1 MNKLE
6 KFLLK
11 LFSLFVIKN
20 QKYIV
25 FESANDFY
33 DNAYALCKYIKVH
46 YPKYK
51 IKYLVTDK
59 KMIPL
64 APSRGIAKKELLD
77 ASNKLKL
84 YYYSLKAK
92 VIFFSY
98 NNYWKKL
105 KLTEKTKLVFI
116 THGEFPMKDCK
127 AYYDYLCGPQE
138 NTVTFVT
145 RTEFT
150 KKVLLDKY
158 PVLRNHEFLTFGMP
172 RNDVLFHC
180 SLNKEDILKSFGL
193 KEFKDQDII
202 LSMTTFRNENV
213 QNLDYFKD
221 EFPIKLNKEDLK
233 ELNALLIKNNQ
244 VLVIKLHHS
253 QDGVIQPENLD
264 NILFIRNNDIL
275 KNNTTIN
282 EFYALCSAMIT
293 DFSNS
298 FLGFLPLDRRIGFI
312 ITDKDK
318 YSKDRGLTFENQED
332 YMPGEKMSTKEDFF
346 KFFDNQNKKDEYKEM
361 RAEVRAKLAG
371 NYKDQ
376 NCKEVTD
383 YFLK

>member
-1 MNKLE
+1 MKLE

-11 LFSLFVIKN
+11 LFSLFVVKN

-33 DNAYALCKYIKVH
+33 DNAYALCKYIKAN
-46 YPKYK
+46 YPQYK

-64 APSRGIAKKELLD
+64 APSRGIEKKELLK

-92 VIFFSY
+92 AIFFSY

-105 KLTEKTKLVFI
+105 KLTEKTKLVFV
-116 THGEFPMKDCK
+116 THGEFSLKNCKD
-127 AYYDYLCGPQE
+127 YYDYICGPQE
-138 NTVTFVT
+138 NKVTFIT

-150 KKVLLDKY
+150 KKALQDKY
-158 PVLRNHEFLTFGMP
+158 PVLQNHDFLTFGMP
-172 RNDVLFHC
+172 RNDVMFNC
-180 SLNKEDILKSFGL
+180 SLNKEAILKSFGL
-193 KEFKDQDII
+193 KDYKNQDII
-202 LSMTTFRNENV
+202 LSMTTFRHENAP
-213 QNLDYFKD
+213 NLEYFKD

-233 ELNALLIKNNQ
+233 ELNSILIKNNQ

-282 EFYALCSAMIT
+282 EFYALVSALIT

-312 ITDKDK
+312 LADQEQYI
-318 YSKDRGLTFENQED
+318 KDRGFTLDNPED
-332 YMPGEKMSTKEDFF
+332 FMPGEKMITKEDFF
-346 KFFDNQNKKDEYKEM
+346 RFFNNQNKKDEYKEL
-361 RAEVRAKLAG
+361 RAEVRSKLAG

-376 NCKEVTD
+376 NCKEISD